1 MRLMLVPAAMVLAA
15 LAAPAAAQN
24 VLVSPEGVRDCLC
37 LRQASDFQAA
47 QMTVARGAM
56 EAAQSDLTRIQS
68 EIARRR
74 PLVDTNDAAA
84 LADFTKLLVEEEP
97 ARRALNDEKIPDYNA
112 AVAAYSAAT
121 EKYNKQCAGKGLD
134 PAAKAEAEANLVCPR

>member
-1 MRLMLVPAAMVLAA
+1 MRLMLIPAAVVLAA

-37 LRQASDFQAA
+37 LRQATDFQAA
-47 QMTVARGAM
+47 QITVARGAM

-74 PLVDTNDAAA
+74 PLVDPNDAGA
-84 LADFTKLLVEEEP
+84 LADFTKLLMEEEP
-97 ARRALNDEKIPDYNA
+97 ARRALNDERIPDYNA
-112 AVAAYSAAT
+112 SVAAYAAAAD
-121 EKYNKQCAGKGLD
+121 KYDKQCAGKSFDSVAL
-134 PAAKAEAEANLVCPR
+134 AQAQANLVCPR

>member
-15 LAAPAAAQN
+15 LASPVSAQN

-37 LRQASDFQAA
+37 LRQSADFQAA

-56 EAAQSDLTRIQS
+56 EAAQSDLTRVQS

-74 PLVDTNDAAA
+74 PLVDTNDANA
-84 LADFTKLLVEEEP
+84 LADFTKLLQEEEP

-112 AVAAYSAAT
+112 AVAAYSAAS
-121 EKYNKQCAGKGLD
+121 EKYTRQCAGKSFDSVAL
-134 PAAKAEAEANLVCPR
+134 AQAQANLVCPR